1 MSTETKVVRKA
12 KLGEA
17 LISFLGLI
25 VVMAVGIMVYKV
37 DPHIPMF
44 IGVIIAA
51 CVSLYIGYSWNEIE
65 ESMINGISKA
75 MQSILILAIIG
86 ILIGVWMVSGV
97 VPSMIYYGL
106 NILSPKIF
114 LPATLV
120 ICSITS
126 LATGTSWGTA
136 GTMGIALMGIA
147 QGLGIPAPITA
158 GAVISGAYFGD
169 KMSPL
174 SDTTNLAPAMAG
186 TDVFTHVK
194 FMLKATVL
202 TYVITMVAFTVM
214 GMQYGSGS
222 AELTSIAKMQTA
234 IAAEFN
240 VSPLLLLPPVVVILS
255 IAKKMPAIPGITL
268 GIVVA
273 AIMCPIFQGAHSNFG
288 DILSCGMYGF
298 ESDIA
303 QVMAEAGTPDFLTS
317 EEIASIDKLLSKGG
331 LMNMMFSISMTIIA
345 MMFGGIVEMTG
356 QMEVIVNNIL
366 KLVRSDAGLVVA
378 TEATC
383 ILSNCTMPE
392 QYISIVV
399 PGRMYAK
406 SYQERGLHPK
416 TLSNALESA
425 GTVSGALIPWNT
437 CGVYMSETL
446 GLPLY
451 GAGGYVPYAIFNYLM
466 IIITAVLAF
475 AGVTVARMTEEQKKT
490 LAETGRVS

>member
-1 MSTETKVVRKA
+1 MSDQVKKIRKA
-12 KLGEA
+12 NLIEA
-17 LISFLGLI
+17 LISFFGLI
-25 VVMAVGIMVYKV
+25 VIMAIGIMKFHV
-37 DPHIPMF
+37 DPHVPMF
-44 IGVIIAA
+44 LGVIVAA
-51 CVSLYIGYSWNEIE
+51 CVSLYIGYSWEQIE
-65 ESMINGISKA
+65 ESMIHGITQA
-75 MQSILILAIIG
+75 LQSVLILAIIG

-114 LPATLV
+114 LPATMI

-158 GAVISGAYFGD
+158 GAVLSGAYFGD

-194 FMLKATVL
+194 FMLKATVV
-202 TYVITMVAFTVM
+202 TYVITIVAFTVI
-214 GMQYGSGS
+214 GLRYGAGE
-222 AELTSIAKMQTA
+222 AELSSIVELQQA
-234 IAAEFN
+234 IADQFK
-240 VSPLLLLPPVVVILS
+240 VSPLLLLPPVVVIVT
-255 IAKKMPAIPGITL
+255 IAKKMPAIPGITI
-268 GIVVA
+268 GILVA
-273 AIMCPIFQGAHSNFG
+273 GIMSPIFQGADGGFG
-288 DILSCGMYGF
+288 ALLDCGMNGYVSETGN
-298 ESDIA
+298 
-303 QVMAEAGTPDFLTS
+303 EAVD
-317 EEIASIDKLLSKGG
+317 ALLSKGG

-366 KLVRSDAGLVVA
+366 KLVKSDAGLVVA

-383 ILSNCTMPE
+383 ILSNATMPE

-406 SYQERGLHPK
+406 AYQDRGLHPK

-437 CGVYMSETL
+437 CGVFMSETL
-446 GLPLY
+446 GLPVYGKIDTKGLY
-451 GAGGYVPYAIFNYLM
+451 GAAGQYVPGYAPWAIFNYLM
-466 IIITAVLAF
+466 IIITAVMAF
-475 AGVTVARMTEEQKKT
+475 MGITVAKMTEEEKKI